1 MPMVVVAAVFKKK
14 GRVLLAERSG
24 DDPQTGWEFPGGK
37 VEPGETPE
45 QALVRE
51 IREEMG
57 VPITVICYLESVDL
71 PGATDTRLMA
81 FEARLESEDISL
93 SSHRRYAWVRPE
105 ELSRFGL
112 LPADRQLVTKL
123 LARNLLG

>member
-1 MPMVVVAAVFKKK
+1 M
-14 GRVLLAERSG
+14 LAERSG

-45 QALVRE
+45 QALARE

-57 VPITVICYLESVDL
+57 VAIRIIRYLEWVDL
-71 PGATDTRLMA
+71 PGVTDTRLLA

-105 ELSRFGL
+105 ELSQFSL
-112 LPADRQLVTKL
+112 LPADRELVIKL